1 VRHVSDPA
9 ARRTLV
15 SEGSFGW
22 SGAYG
27 THFWVDP
34 QHKLVAI
41 LMLQTPGQTRTEE
54 FETAVMQ
61 ALVD

>member
-1 VRHVSDPA
+1 VRHVSDRA

-15 SEGSFGW
+15 NNDSFGW

-34 QHKLVAI
+34 SKKLVAI
-41 LMLQTPGQTRTEE
+41 LMLQTPGQGRTEE

-61 ALVD
+61 ALAD